1 MSQILIRFLVIVA
14 ALCVTG
20 RAVAEA
26 SRYSMTPVEG
36 GGLRLDTQTGAVS
49 LCKESN
55 GQLVCASVAD
65 ETIETRSRLEALEVE
80 NSALKAELAKL
91 QAVTAKPAAPGKEI
105 EPPSGPRESRK
116 LKPPSDH
123 EIDQMMAFVEKM
135 ARRLKGMV
143 QDLQR
148 EQSAPPASE
157 QL

>member
-1 MSQILIRFLVIVA
+1 MSQILIRFLVITA
-14 ALCVTG
+14 ALCVAG
-20 RAVAEA
+20 RAGAET

-36 GGLRLDTQTGAVS
+36 GALRLDTQSGAVS
-49 LCKESN
+49 LCKENN

-65 ETIETRSRLEALEVE
+65 ETVKMRSRLEALEAE
-80 NSALKAELAKL
+80 NSALKADLANL
-91 QAVTAKPAAPGKEI
+91 QAAAAKAVAPGKEI
-105 EPPSGPRESRK
+105 EQPSGPRESGK

-135 ARRLKGMV
+135 ARRLKSMV

-148 EQSAPPASE
+148 EQSPPPAGE